1 VGNKKNL
8 KLKRPNVKQSR
19 AFLLWASWLQ
29 YQKSCDW
36 LAEGKLGREGMLSTP
51 ASLRSLQLV
60 LTGAAG
66 TGKTTTVMVQ
76 EALLDFFCG
85 EASMRKSAPTITAA
99 RLFGGNTAHALY
111 KLPLS
116 TLHGKRGKLSDRVLK
131 PFRKKFAGARAQ
143 VIDEISMLLP
153 NNFYQLE
160 VRSRTAMR
168 QPEQRFGGLATEVCG
183 DFLQLPPVD
192 GQWKSLAIPWEDV
205 ERLRRE
211 MEDEA
216 LPSAKRRKKV
226 QSEDKDAQVREAEH
240 RGGCELWRSFRLVVC
255 LSLNMRSAG
264 MLAQILQEMRQGGFQ
279 DATWEALQDRVVGV
293 VRTKQGA
300 LTRITAGARDPRLLR
315 PPFSNNAT
323 CYIVHRHVL
332 RASQSYVNAL
342 QEAIQRRCRL
352 YVITA
357 IDEVKAADEEKF
369 SLQVRWEALR
379 IANLRRTRF
388 LPGQLPL
395 YVGMPVLL
403 FGKACVHLALMN
415 GCACVIEQ
423 IILAEEEPEFEDLSV
438 GVPTQLVFMPAALIL
453 RAKDA
458 DWILPSAFLPP
469 LPNTFDR
476 RGLFSLLPTTEY
488 FPLSLPGKGDLLIRR
503 SQFSV
508 VPASVR
514 IVYNAQGLHV
524 ISWRLKLLPAYV
536 YSIGPFLVQHLL
548 NQRGHNGWF

>member
-1 VGNKKNL
+1 
-8 KLKRPNVKQSR
+8 
-19 AFLLWASWLQ
+19 
-29 YQKSCDW
+29 
-36 LAEGKLGREGMLSTP
+36 
-51 ASLRSLQLV
+51 
-60 LTGAAG
+60 
-66 TGKTTTVMVQ
+66 
-76 EALLDFFCG
+76 
-85 EASMRKSAPTITAA
+85 
-99 RLFGGNTAHALY
+99 
-111 KLPLS
+111 
-116 TLHGKRGKLSDRVLK
+116 
-131 PFRKKFAGARAQ
+131 
-143 VIDEISMLLP
+143 MLLP

-216 LPSAKRRKKV
+216 LPPSKRQKKG
-226 QSEDKDAQVREAEH
+226 QSEDKDAHVREAEH
-240 RGGCELWRSFRLVVC
+240 RGGCELWRSFQLVVC
-255 LSLNMRSAG
+255 LSLNMRSGG
-264 MLAQILQEMRQGGFQ
+264 MLAEILQEMRQGGFQ

-293 VRTKQGA
+293 VRTKEGA
-300 LTRITAGARDPRLLR
+300 LTRLTSGTRDPRLLR
-315 PPFSNNAT
+315 PPFSNNAA

-342 QEAIQRRCRL
+342 QEATQRRCRL

-357 IDEVKAADEEKF
+357 VDEVKAEDEEKF
-369 SLQVRWEALR
+369 TLEVRWEALR

-395 YVGMPVLL
+395 YVGMSVLL
-403 FGKACVHLALMN
+403 FGKACVQLALMN
-415 GCACVIEQ
+415 GCACVVEQ
-423 IILAEEEPEFEDLSV
+423 IILAEEEPEFKDLSV
-438 GVPTQLVFMPAALIL
+438 GVPTQLVFMPAALVL
-453 RAKDA
+453 RANDA
-458 DWILPSAFLPP
+458 DWILPSALLPP
-469 LPNTFDR
+469 LPNNFDR
-476 RGLFSLLPTTEY
+476 RGLFLLLPTTEY

-524 ISWRLKLLPAYV
+524 ISWRLKLIPAYV
-536 YSIGPFLVQHLL
+536 YSILDIQD
-548 NQRGHNGWF
+548 N

>member
-1 VGNKKNL
+1 MSPAVHWL
-8 KLKRPNVKQSR
+8 ASYVILSR
-19 AFLLWASWLQ
+19 ARSLEGLLLLRLASRAQLSTGAPSYLVAAVDRLLELEGSSSELMRSHLAQ
-29 YQKSCDW
+29 LRTVLPADILHLFEDTAVDEEAAAFASATVSAPLPGTLAQDKQPLTHESVVSACVSKATSSRMHARNAPA
-36 LAEGKLGREGMLSTP
+36 LAEPSVAAPDL
-51 ASLRSLQLV
+51 LQNV
-60 LTGAAG
+60 GVA
-66 TGKTTTVMVQ
+66 V
-76 EALLDFFCG
+76 
-85 EASMRKSAPTITAA
+85 
-99 RLFGGNTAHALY
+99 
-111 KLPLS
+111 
-116 TLHGKRGKLSDRVLK
+116 
-131 PFRKKFAGARAQ
+131 
-143 VIDEISMLLP
+143 
-153 NNFYQLE
+153 
-160 VRSRTAMR
+160 
-168 QPEQRFGGLATEVCG
+168 
-183 DFLQLPPVD
+183 PVD
-192 GQWKSLAIPWEDV
+192 VGQASGPGKAVISYAPQTPGAPDTGIAV
-205 ERLRRE
+205 NV
-211 MEDEA
+211 A
-216 LPSAKRRKKV
+216 F
-226 QSEDKDAQVREAEH
+226 AQ
-240 RGGCELWRSFRLVVC
+240 
-255 LSLNMRSAG
+255 
-264 MLAQILQEMRQGGFQ
+264 
-279 DATWEALQDRVVGV
+279 QDRVVGV

-300 LTRITAGARDPRLLR
+300 LTRITSGTRDPRLLR

-415 GCACVIEQ
+415 GCACVVEQ

-458 DWILPSAFLPP
+458 DWILPSALLPP
-469 LPNTFDR
+469 LPNNFDR
-476 RGLFSLLPTTEY
+476 RGLFLLLPTTEY

-524 ISWRLKLLPAYV
+524 ISWRFKLIPAYV
-536 YSIGPFLVQHLL
+536 YSILDFQDSLPRHRSYICFVWSIRDLRVSEAPKLSPDLYNGFPSPFHVI
-548 NQRGHNGWF
+548 